1 MHLKERQELWR
12 MSAYGLSFVLTFAL
26 GFNSRIAAEEMEK
39 KEKLIFASI
48 VFPTE
53 SSETNVL
60 LLVESIRAFAG
71 SLSQAPIW
79 CLLPEYGKQLST
91 TTQHKLAA
99 LNVTLIPFEIDYE
112 ILRFPFT
119 GDAQG
124 AALAESMAIGKA
136 DFLVWLGANTI
147 VLQEPSHFLL
157 PNDKSLGYRPV
168 HHTNVGSPY
177 DKPLDPFW
185 TLVYKYCGVS
195 EDRVFAMTTHVD
207 DTKIRPYFNAGVL
220 VTRPEKHLLQNW
232 HDTFFRV
239 YQKPDLQKFYGQD
252 ERYAIFIHQAVLS
265 GVILSEFAADEIQEL
280 PATYNYPLHL
290 YAEDITDH
298 RPSSLEE
305 LVTFRHEGFHEDPE
319 WIEKMPAGES
329 LKQWFIERLA
339 R

>member
-1 MHLKERQELWR
+1 MHLKERQKLWR
-12 MSAYGLSFVLTFAL
+12 ISTYSLSFVLTFAL
-26 GFNSRIAAEEMEK
+26 GSNGIMAEEMEK

-71 SLSQAPIW
+71 SLSQTPVW
-79 CLLPEYGKQLST
+79 CLMPEYGKQLST
-91 TTQHKLAA
+91 TTQHKLTA
-99 LNVTLIPFEIDYE
+99 LNVTLIPFEIDSE

-119 GDAQG
+119 GEAQA
-124 AALAESMAIGKA
+124 AALAESMANGKA

-157 PNDKSLGYRPV
+157 SDDKSLGYRPV

-177 DKPLDPFW
+177 DRSLDPFW
-185 TLVYKYCGVS
+185 TLVYQYCSVS
-195 EDRVFAMTTHVD
+195 DDRIFAMTTHVD
-207 DTKIRPYFNAGVL
+207 DTQIRPYFNAGVL

-232 HDTFFRV
+232 RDTFFRV
-239 YQKPDLQKFYGQD
+239 YREPDLQKFYQQD

-265 GVILSEFAADEIQEL
+265 GAILSEFVIDEIQEL

-290 YAEDITDH
+290 YAEDSTDH

-305 LVTFRHEGFHEDPE
+305 LVTFRHEGFHKDPE